1 MERLIEGA
9 IVYEARKRLA
19 KHSQTVYFALKHQKS
34 FTKRTGQ
41 TAKTRKTGTPKS
53 WAFDAHFDPRYCI
66 NHAKFIA
73 KGLWNS
79 LKEESYTPRIA
90 LRQGYPKPDGGTR
103 YIDVFSVPDAALATI
118 FMKTLR
124 KRNAKI
130 FSDSSFAYQEGKTP
144 LDAIVR
150 VKAMLG
156 SEKIFISQYDFS
168 QFFDSISHSHIENL
182 LSKQGPFL
190 TTKIERTFI
199 RSVLS
204 HKYSN
209 AGVVT
214 QRDRGTPQGNSIS
227 LFVSNVAAHPLDNA
241 LSRISGLFARFA
253 DDSVVVNY
261 SYEEALKCA
270 EAYRQF
276 SSESGVEINPKK
288 SSGIRLLAIEKTE
301 MQSIDNFV
309 FLSYKFTP
317 DEVLVSDRSVNAIKF
332 YCARTIYRHLLLH
345 PRRAKK
351 VSLRRIRGLQYD
363 WDLVTC
369 LNELRRYVYGGIEQ
383 SKINDYLSDKINL
396 ANVQG
401 AVSYF
406 SLVERGDQFRMLDG
420 WLVNCLHRAL
430 AERVRFIRTHTSRK
444 GHRLLSVDELVNAS
458 WYKFKKLPM
467 ETTVPS
473 FFSAWRASRKSLARH
488 GLGGVDAI
496 GTGYS
501 YS

>member
-1 MERLIEGA
+1 MERLIEEA
-9 IVYEARKRLA
+9 IIVEARKRLA
-19 KHSQTVYFALKHQKS
+19 KHSQAVYFALKHQKS
-34 FTKRTGQ
+34 YTKRTGKV
-41 TAKTRKTGTPKS
+41 ARKRKSGVPKS

-73 KGLWNS
+73 KGLWSS
-79 LKEESYTPRIA
+79 LKTGSYKPRVA
-90 LRQGYPKPDGGTR
+90 LRHGYPKPDGGIR
-103 YIDVFSVPDAALATI
+103 YIDVFSVPDTAVAGI
-118 FMKTLR
+118 FMRNLR

-156 SEKIFISQYDFS
+156 NEKIFISQYDFRK
-168 QFFDSISHSHIENL
+168 FFDTINHSYLEAL
-182 LSKQGPFL
+182 LNKDGPFL
-190 TTKIERTFI
+190 TTHLERSFI
-199 RSVLS
+199 QAILS
-204 HKYSN
+204 HSYSLDGTV
-209 AGVVT
+209 A

-227 LFVSNVAAHPLDNA
+227 LFVSNVAAHPLDSA

-270 EAYRQF
+270 EAYRDF
-276 SSESGVEINPKK
+276 SKDSGVEINPIK
-288 SSGIRLLAIEKTE
+288 SPGIRLLALEKTE
-301 MQSIDNFV
+301 MLSIDHFN

-317 DEVLVSDRSVNAIKF
+317 NEVLVSDRAIRSIKLN
-332 YCARTIYRHLLLH
+332 CARTIYRHLLLH

-351 VSLRRIRGLQYD
+351 VSLRRITGTQYD

-369 LNELRRYVYGGIEQ
+369 INELRRYVYGGIDQ
-383 SKINDYLSDKINL
+383 ATIDKYLDDRINL
-396 ANVQG
+396 ANIQG

-406 SLVERGDQFRMLDG
+406 GLVEKGDQFRALDG
-420 WLVNCLHRAL
+420 WLINCLGRAL
-430 AERVRFIRTHTSRK
+430 KERVRFIRIHTPRK
-444 GHRLLSVDELVNAS
+444 RHRYLSESDLIMGS
-458 WYKFKKLPM
+458 WYKFKKLSM
-467 ETTVPS
+467 ETRVPS

-496 GTGYS
+496 GNGYS